1 MGFRVRG
8 ANAGLTAPN
17 EHSLLPPGN
26 YEYRVIG
33 EAKEKRTP
41 LHILSCL
48 EAAQRPAFT
57 LGRSCDESHSPSP
70 ESNTSN
76 YSTMV
81 KTTDGRCAV
90 SGETS
95 RLQSCHLVPEAE
107 AKWWLDRGMFGL
119 TLNRQGIN
127 SPQNSLAMRDD
138 LNAQGMGL
146 GHFVFAPYAGMKGL
160 FHASQTF
167 FVSSKK
173 RRGILTVVE
182 QTTGLAFNRPNA
194 DALKALVVPTTDL
207 TSRRAELTEMMLR
220 PSPPSMFLLGQ
231 NVISKL
237 LRAWMLTFMS
247 DVPAM
252 GVYPGFSKVMRLEH
266 KYRQEHPE
274 VSAVWSARVAYVGEY
289 DDEQR
294 F

>member
-1 MGFRVRG
+1 MR
-8 ANAGLTAPN
+8 AIAP
-17 EHSLLPPGN
+17 P
-26 YEYRVIG
+26 
-33 EAKEKRTP
+33 
-41 LHILSCL
+41 
-48 EAAQRPAFT
+48 
-57 LGRSCDESHSPSP
+57 P

-138 LNAQGMGL
+138 LNAQGDEALLLTDGD
-146 GHFVFAPYAGMKGL
+146 
-160 FHASQTF
+160 
-167 FVSSKK
+167 VSSDDAAPESPFDVSAWTECDLEVTEGLDADLHV
-173 RRGILTVVE
+173 RRPARYE
-182 QTTGLAFNRPNA
+182 Q
-194 DALKALVVPTTDL
+194 
-207 TSRRAELTEMMLR
+207 
-220 PSPPSMFLLGQ
+220 
-231 NVISKL
+231 
-237 LRAWMLTFMS
+237 
-247 DVPAM
+247 AM